1 MTSTIT
7 IVSENAAG
15 TVTSTVPSVLP
26 AGVTSITGSHP
37 TYTVTYDITTRR
49 QVIIPFTVSDGTDTI
64 TAMISVEVGYVPF
77 FVAAGAEPTVLPT
90 APVEAP
96 YGPQPVIFPNT
107 RGEDLYLIVENSESA
122 SPTIESNGFRIVP
135 IVTSQ
140 TLTGT
145 DLNGDSHTYIILN
158 LGTSTRSSQ
167 TVTIL
172 ET

>member
-1 MTSTIT
+1 MITFTGVDGNTRVFRGGTTTTSRFMASATSSPRGVSTFTTGMTSTIT

-90 APVEAP
+90 APVEA
-96 YGPQPVIFPNT
+96 
-107 RGEDLYLIVENSESA
+107 
-122 SPTIESNGFRIVP
+122 
-135 IVTSQ
+135 
-140 TLTGT
+140 LT
-145 DLNGDSHTYIILN
+145 DHNQL
-158 LGTSTRSSQ
+158 SSLTQ
-167 TVTIL
+167 EEKTCT
-172 ET
+172 